1 MINENEPM
9 LSHLLFSPVNQDS
22 SEDNRLYAIELYNKK
37 LQADLVVLSAC
48 NSGFGKIKKGE
59 GVLSLAHAFTYAGV
73 PASIM
78 SLWKVPDEAT
88 SQIMIDFYKNLKA
101 GNEKDEALRLAKL
114 SWLNNDAIPAQ
125 MKHPYYW
132 AGFIASGDTTPL
144 VFEESSSVLYLG
156 ILAFLIA
163 LAALFIYFQKK
174 TKI

>member
-1 MINENEPM
+1 
-9 LSHLLFSPVNQDS
+9 
-22 SEDNRLYAIELYNKK
+22 
-37 LQADLVVLSAC
+37 
-48 NSGFGKIKKGE
+48 
-59 GVLSLAHAFTYAGV
+59 
-73 PASIM
+73 M

-174 TKI
+174 N